1 MKKTLALLVG
11 LSLCAGINAQ
21 HSCAEQKMNAQN
33 RIHQLLAKR
42 NATNEEMKRMEQY
55 DVKFHHLNLNIER
68 TSTAVS
74 GNVRTLAA
82 ARNTLDTFVFQLYR
96 SLTVDSVVSSQAL
109 NFWRDSDVVYVQLDK
124 SYQKGELI
132 DLVIYYRGTPPAA
145 QSAAIGAGFSNRASP
160 TYGNRITWSLSQPY
174 SAYEW
179 WPCKQSL
186 QDKIDSVK
194 FYITTD
200 TSNKAGSHGILKRIA
215 PLGNG
220 KHRFEWESRYPICY
234 YLIAVA
240 VGQYSEYNYWAKPAQ
255 LSGDSIPVI
264 NYIYSNPSAFTNN
277 RSSIEA
283 TVPQLEMFSSLYGL
297 YPFHTEKYGHMMAP
311 FSGGMEHQTMTSQ
324 GIFNFDIVAHE
335 LAHQW
340 FGDNV
345 TCASWADLWLN
356 EGFATYSE
364 YVANEKLQPS
374 NRSAKLAQIQNAA
387 RSTSNSVWVND
398 TTSVSRIFNSN
409 STYQK
414 GAAIIHVLRYLF
426 NNDSLF
432 FAMLTDFQ
440 IAFKDGNASAEEF
453 KAHAESF
460 LGSSLTDYFNQWYY
474 GRGYPVYSIRWNKRD
489 SRIMLI
495 ISQTNGTTGATTVF
509 TNPYN
514 IRITGIGQSLNLR
527 LQPKGAVDT
536 FFTSLNADVL
546 SISIDPDS
554 WILKSTGPIT
564 QDATLLLSLDELKAS
579 EASAYPNPAA
589 DYLHIPINTPYSY
602 SIWCADGRMVQH
614 ERFLTAPPHIS
625 IKQLVPGM
633 YVLECVDQAG
643 NKVYNSKFIKQ

>member
-1 MKKTLALLVG
+1 MKKTLTLFVG
-11 LSLCAGINAQ
+11 LTFCAGLTAQ
-21 HSCAEQKMNAQN
+21 HLCAEQKMNAQN

-42 NATNEEMKRMEQY
+42 NASNEEMKRMEQY
-55 DVKFHHLNLNIER
+55 DVKFHHLNLNVER
-68 TSTAVS
+68 TSTAIS

-96 SLTVDSVVSSQAL
+96 SLTVDSVVATQPL
-109 NFWRDSDVVYVQLDK
+109 TFWRDSDVVYVQLDK
-124 SYQKGELI
+124 SYQTGDII

-145 QSAAIGAGFSNRASP
+145 QNAAIGAGFSNRASP

-200 TSNKAGSHGILKRIA
+200 TSNKAGSHGILKRIE

-220 KHRFEWESRYPICY
+220 KHRFEWESRYPISY

-255 LSGDSIPVI
+255 LAGDSIPVI
-264 NYIYSNPSAFTNN
+264 NYIYSNPTAFTNN
-277 RSSIEA
+277 RNSIEA

-324 GIFNFDIVAHE
+324 GVFNFDIVAHE

-374 NRSAKLAQIQNAA
+374 NRSAKLTQIQNAA

-414 GAAIIHVLRYLF
+414 GAAIIHILRYVF

-440 IAFKDGNASAEEF
+440 VQFKDGNASAADF
-453 KAHAESF
+453 KAHAEGF
-460 LGSSLTDYFNQWYY
+460 LGNSLTEYFNQWYY

-495 ISQTNGTTGATTVF
+495 LSQTNGTVGATTVF
-509 TNPYN
+509 TNPVN

-527 LQPKGAVDT
+527 VQPTGAVDT
-536 FFTSLNADVL
+536 FFTTLGADVL
-546 SISIDPDS
+546 SMAIDPDN
-554 WILKSTGPIT
+554 WILKSTGTIT
-564 QDATLLLSLDELKAS
+564 QDATLLTSVNDAAELELLS
-579 EASAYPNPAA
+579 YPNPAT
-589 DYLHIPINTPYSY
+589 DLLYIPLSTPYSY
-602 SIWCADGRMVQH
+602 TIWSADGRLVQK
-614 ERFLTAPPHIS
+614 ESFTNTTPHIR
-625 IKQLVPGM
+625 IQQLLKGV
-633 YVLECVDQAG
+633 YVLECTDREG
-643 NKVYNSKFIKQ
+643 KRIYTSRFIKQ